1 MTARILIIEDEALV
15 AMELRFVL
23 EDLGHEVI
31 ATVSD
36 AVTAREIVREAEVDL
51 ALVDIHLSDGPTGVA
66 LGRELGQ
73 ELGVSV
79 LFMTANPGMVR
90 DGVAGTIGVLSK
102 PTEER
107 AVQTAVDYA
116 LRRRAGQLETK
127 QGGYLVVKPGTAA
140 TAIEGV
146 WAAGDVTDDIYR
158 QAVTAAGMG
167 CMAALEA
174 VRFLAEQDHKAEGH
188 PISHKEAEKIGVW

>member
-23 EDLGHEVI
+23 EDLGHEVLGVA
-31 ATVSD
+31 ATAQAARDLVSEND
-36 AVTAREIVREAEVDL
+36 VDL
-51 ALVDIHLSDGPTGVA
+51 ALVDIHLSDGPTGIN

-73 ELGVSV
+73 DMGVSV

-102 PTEER
+102 PTDEY

-116 LRRRAGQLETK
+116 LRRRQGQPVD
-127 QGGYLVVKPGTAA
+127 YAPPGLQLFA
-140 TAIEGV
+140 
-146 WAAGDVTDDIYR
+146 
-158 QAVTAAGMG
+158 
-167 CMAALEA
+167 
-174 VRFLAEQDHKAEGH
+174 
-188 PISHKEAEKIGVW
+188 